1 LAGSSSL
8 STRAKK
14 KINMSEKTGY
24 IREVVDELKNKVS
37 WPTWQELQTSSIIVL
52 VTSVIIAL
60 IIFVMDFVTGIN
72 GDSVW
77 KGILGFYY
85 DFKK

>member
-1 LAGSSSL
+1 
-8 STRAKK
+8 
-14 KINMSEKTGY
+14 MSEKSGY
-24 IREVVDELKNKVS
+24 IKEVVDELKNKVS

-60 IIFVMDFVTGIN
+60 LVFAMDYITGIN
-72 GDSVW
+72 GETSIW

-85 DFKK
+85 DFKN

>member
-1 LAGSSSL
+1 
-8 STRAKK
+8 
-14 KINMSEKTGY
+14 MSEKSGY
-24 IREVVDELKNKVS
+24 IKEVVDELKNKVS

-60 IIFVMDFVTGIN
+60 LVFVMDYVTGIN
-72 GDSVW
+72 GETSIW

-85 DFKK
+85 DFKN